1 MSTRGPSFP
10 LLPSS
15 TSPTSR
21 IRVIRYSKE
30 WREIIERMGRWI
42 DFDNDYKTMEPWY
55 MESVWWVFK
64 QVFDKGLVYQ
74 SYKVM
79 PYSTACC
86 TPLSNFEAQ
95 QNYKEGVIDPAVV
108 ITFPC
113 LDGAHAG
120 AEFLAWTTTPWTLPS
135 NLALCVHPE
144 IVYVKF
150 KDLTGRYAKEGQD
163 GRAFIMGKARLCQLY
178 PKYGGKKYKGGEVE
192 ILEEFTGAT
201 LKGLTY
207 EPLFPYFGERAGNG
221 SFKVCV
227 DEYGKFHVT
236 KKQNPNQTTNKTR
249 ENGRQRP
256 PVAAPALSF
265 AAR

>member
-1 MSTRGPSFP
+1 
-10 LLPSS
+10 
-15 TSPTSR
+15 
-21 IRVIRYSKE
+21 
-30 WREIIERMGRWI
+30 MGRWI
-42 DFDNDYKTMEPWY
+42 DFDDDYKTMEPWY

-95 QNYKEGVIDPAVV
+95 QNYKEGIIDPAVV

-113 LDGAHAG
+113 KDGPHKG
-120 AEFLAWTTTPWTLPS
+120 SEFLAWTTTPWTLPS

-150 KDLTGRYAKEGQD
+150 RDLTGRYAKEGQD
-163 GRAFIMGKARLCQLY
+163 GRTFIMGKARLQQLY

-192 ILEEFTGAT
+192 ILEEFVGAT
-201 LKGLTY
+201 LKGMTY
-207 EPLFPYFGERAGNG
+207 EPLFPYFSDRAGKG

-227 DEYGKFHVT
+227 DEYGKF
-236 KKQNPNQTTNKTR
+236 QD
-249 ENGRQRP
+249 
-256 PVAAPALSF
+256 A
-265 AAR
+265 